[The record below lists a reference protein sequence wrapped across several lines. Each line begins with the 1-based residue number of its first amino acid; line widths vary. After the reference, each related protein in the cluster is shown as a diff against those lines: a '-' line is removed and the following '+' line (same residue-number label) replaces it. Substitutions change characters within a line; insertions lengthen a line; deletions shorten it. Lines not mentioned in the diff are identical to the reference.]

1 MSDGTE
7 LTPAPE
13 SLDITKEVQ
22 QETREVTE
30 AKQDLDRATIEP
42 AAQLEKVGDV
52 KQSEDLEKEV
62 VAALE
67 TAPKLENPPAITLEG
82 AGAEGKVTIERA
94 AEAAADGGR
103 MTEDREVGAA
113 NTAADRG
120 PETEDRVEAA
130 ADETVMI
137 DTVPLPETP
146 IATTEIDGRE
156 AIGTWPTPEVPAA
169 AVTGAQ
175 DLAGVETEEQADQ
188 SEDQVRDSTPASE
201 PGSSLRSPDSED
213 LDSHLSNAP
222 RGNFSTAQTV
232 SQKASSTIAAGESE
246 GTTVTTDSETDTE
259 ESSAGGSD
267 PVSEVAAVSEMS
279 GETEEFTADMESAQS
294 GELRG
299 FEESDGN
306 PDYTFTGDAI
316 SSSSEFAD
324 RLTGGEIA
332 REVTQD
338 TVSASPPLEDETGN
352 QSSSSVNTING
363 VTISEA
369 SVEVEPHNIPDS
381 SEQTSDPSETAEEYS
396 EQLAQYEKEL
406 ELQQE
411 DLVDLINSLRAELE
425 EINELG
431 EELADKR
438 ANMPEPPSQED
449 YLSEDGSL
457 DEENYSW
464 ALKQYSEDK
473 HAFEEEIETLL
484 QRIAIKQD
492 IITNLEG
499 QITDKRAEIDKTQKK
514 INKLLGIISNLQKKT
529 NETQDSPIQN
539 IK

>member
-1 MSDGTE
+1 MPGGTE
-7 LTPAPE
+7 LTAAEVQPQKEPEVLESPEKVTEVRESAEELQKVDDATLAPE
-13 SLDITKEVQ
+13 TVVEQGDYTVSENLQTAITEAV
-22 QETREVTE
+22 TTVTE
-30 AKQDLDRATIEP
+30 VAVRP
-42 AAQLEKVGDV
+42 G
-52 KQSEDLEKEV
+52 EDLATPDPITGSESAPATSEV
-62 VAALE
+62 LEAAVP
-67 TAPKLENPPAITLEG
+67 TITLEG
-82 AGAEGKVTIERA
+82 AGVAGKVTIESA
-94 AEAAADGGR
+94 ADAAADGGPK
-103 MTEDREVGAA
+103 TGDREVGTADIAADEGRRTEGAA

-156 AIGTWPTPEVPAA
+156 AIGTWPTPEVPNTAGEEVIPPA
-169 AVTGAQ
+169 GSNQVVRPSDSTIGGVSGV
-175 DLAGVETEEQADQ
+175 AGV
-188 SEDQVRDSTPASE
+188 SP
-201 PGSSLRSPDSED
+201 SSD
-213 LDSHLSNAP
+213 
-222 RGNFSTAQTV
+222 FS
-232 SQKASSTIAAGESE
+232 
-246 GTTVTTDSETDTE
+246 
-259 ESSAGGSD
+259 
-267 PVSEVAAVSEMS
+267 
-279 GETEEFTADMESAQS
+279 ADMEGVQP
-294 GELRG
+294 GESRG
-299 FEESDGN
+299 FAESDGK
-306 PDYTFTGDAI
+306 PDYTFKGDGI
-316 SSSSEFAD
+316 SSSTEFTN
-324 RLTGGEIA
+324 RFTGGEMA

-473 HAFEEEIETLL
+473 HAFENEIGILL
-484 QRIAIKQD
+484 QQIAIKQD

-499 QITDKRAEIDKTQKK
+499 QITDKRAEIDMTQKK

-529 NETQDSPIQN
+529 NETQDSLIQN